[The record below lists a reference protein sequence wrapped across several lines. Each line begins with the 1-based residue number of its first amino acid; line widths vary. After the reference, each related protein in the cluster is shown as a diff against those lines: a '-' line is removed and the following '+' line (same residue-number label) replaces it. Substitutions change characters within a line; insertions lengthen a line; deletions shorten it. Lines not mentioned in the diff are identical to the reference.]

1 MPFWVSNLNYW
12 VFAEGLPGSKD
23 MLVHSCQRT
32 AVLYGRVLNNNKNCY
47 GVAGFKVLKMM
58 KRVRV
63 AISLI
68 GLYKDDDLQEA
79 NYHMVQL
86 AMKYPNK

>member
-1 MPFWVSNLNYW
+1 MVGFLIIIKIATESR
-12 VFAEGLPGSKD
+12 A
-23 MLVHSCQRT
+23 
-32 AVLYGRVLNNNKNCY
+32 
-47 GVAGFKVLKMM
+47 FKVLKMM

-79 NYHMVQL
+79 NYHMAQL
-86 AMKYPNK
+86 ALKYPNK

>member
-1 MPFWVSNLNYW
+1 MVGFLIIIKIVTES
-12 VFAEGLPGSKD
+12 
-23 MLVHSCQRT
+23 RT
-32 AVLYGRVLNNNKNCY
+32 
-47 GVAGFKVLKMM
+47 FKVLKMM

-86 AMKYPNK
+86 ALKYPNK